1 LAIGSLIKVLLFQS
15 LVTGMRVTLHQLM
28 ATLTFSTKCVRRNML
43 RLDIRQAHPTGDHML
58 SETNL
63 QMTKLRYTRNTCLL
77 RRGNLS
83 PFWCFI
89 ASICSLPCFYR
100 VAAFSGAENDYR
112 KCNLYSEKIRL
123 VFWMVMRR
131 VRLPHL

>member
-1 LAIGSLIKVLLFQS
+1 MKFLIKALLFQS

-63 QMTKLRYTRNTCLL
+63 QMTKLR
-77 RRGNLS
+77 
-83 PFWCFI
+83 
-89 ASICSLPCFYR
+89 

-123 VFWMVMRR
+123 VF
-131 VRLPHL
+131 